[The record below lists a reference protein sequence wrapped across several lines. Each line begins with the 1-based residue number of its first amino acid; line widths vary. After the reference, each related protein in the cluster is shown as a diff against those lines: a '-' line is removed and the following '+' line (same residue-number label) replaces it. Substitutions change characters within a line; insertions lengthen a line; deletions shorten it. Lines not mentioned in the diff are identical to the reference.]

1 MDGNN
6 KEHENGDDYIYHTRH
21 QHPRPRSR
29 QRYADTVSTLGGV
42 ISKRSRLRLI
52 PSHLPLIRDKIVEK
66 QRKRLKRQHDATQ
79 YREALAA
86 AWDEADQ
93 MATAQLWWIS
103 RDMAKLAADTAA
115 VGDYPK
121 NRPPAASGV
130 MIIDGGLP
138 VDASPVGFKAN
149 INGFFWV
156 VSGGETTVYPM
167 TDDPETLE
175 KTGAA
180 DAGLPVDLMIGS
192 GALADAADA
201 NAALLHAWV
210 DFAQAV
216 WALSEETRICQAK
229 PGEPSAVH
237 PLPSRFDPE
246 IRKVKMLVLRENLHR
261 PGESADDDGR
271 VRREYSHRFIVR
283 GFWRDQAYGPNHSLR
298 RRQWIPPFVKGP
310 ADKPLICKETVRI
323 WRR

>member
-1 MDGNN
+1 MG
-6 KEHENGDDYIYHTRH
+6 HRNG
-21 QHPRPRSR
+21 
-29 QRYADTVSTLGGV
+29 
-42 ISKRSRLRLI
+42 KRLRLI

-121 NRPPAASGV
+121 NHPPAASGV

-138 VDASPVGFKAN
+138 VDASPVGFKTN
-149 INGFFWV
+149 IDGFFWV

-180 DAGLPVDLMIGS
+180 DVGLPVDLMIGS
-192 GALADAADA
+192 GALADDADA

-246 IRKVKMLVLRENLHR
+246 IRKVKMLVLRKTSTVPAKAPMMTGACDVNTRIVLSCVVSGAIR
-261 PGESADDDGR
+261 RMGRIIRSADASGYHHLSKAR
-271 VRREYSHRFIVR
+271 PTSLWFARRRC
-283 GFWRDQAYGPNHSLR
+283 AYGDGERHDRRFSL
-298 RRQWIPPFVKGP
+298 P
-310 ADKPLICKETVRI
+310 A
-323 WRR
+323 

>member
-1 MDGNN
+1 M
-6 KEHENGDDYIYHTRH
+6 T
-21 QHPRPRSR
+21 RSR
-29 QRYADTVSTLGGV
+29 SR
-42 ISKRSRLRLI
+42 RLRLI

-149 INGFFWV
+149 IDGFFWV

-180 DAGLPVDLMIGS
+180 DVGLPVDLMSGS

-201 NAALLHAWV
+201 NAALLRAWV

-283 GFWRDQAYGPNHSLR
+283 GFWRDQAMARIIRSADASGYHHSSKGRPTSRLSAR
-298 RRQWIPPFVKGP
+298 RRCAYGDVDRHDRRFSRRPDAGYKG
-310 ADKPLICKETVRI
+310 AVSERRIAMAPLVFG
-323 WRR
+323 